1 MKPADSGVP
10 RAPDVQPELLRRR
23 RPTWIAVLI
32 LVIAIALTPPL
43 ALIGTVAYA
52 LVAAFPKPDVDPIVA
67 HIHSMSCIRWARGF
81 SDGGGGD
88 VSPTATF
95 QVGLSA
101 HCTATAIAATY
112 AYISHSAT
120 SLQNTPTVTADYFIS
135 SAPPKQQP
143 ADPYTQVTSA
153 GAQLTMG
160 TTPDLPTTAQF
171 SELVDDW
178 ITVRRTID
186 PRAQIQS
193 SLSDMWTPQPERI
206 TVNTTAEKLR
216 SVTTT
221 LSPRLQSMAWKVT
234 VPAGSRGAFV
244 DEGTAPAG
252 GVTIETTSGLPDP
265 ALVDLGQRLNGAWPA
280 ASSTGEYVYL
290 YRDVPPAPGRSF
302 NEVSARVFGVTAS
315 QAFSAT
321 ATGRGPTDPES
332 TSAWP
337 ALTATIDQL
346 DAEHQTFSLGLALYA
361 RSFRQTDEHPYSGSS
376 ITLDGTLA
384 VLTADSCILPDPN
397 HRSPDDDVIESSLY
411 GYWLSA
417 TRVRVPGSVASSSC
431 PDGLDGTN

>member
-1 MKPADSGVP
+1 VP
-10 RAPDVQPELLRRR
+10 RAPEVQPELLRRR
-23 RPTWIAVLI
+23 RPTWVAVLI
-32 LVIAIALTPPL
+32 LVIAIALTPTL
-43 ALIGTVAYA
+43 GFVGIVAFALFAS
-52 LVAAFPKPDVDPIVA
+52 FPKPNVDPIVT
-67 HIHSMSCIRWARGF
+67 HVRSMSCVQWTRGF
-81 SDGGGGD
+81 SDGGSVD
-88 VSPTATF
+88 NAPTAIF

-112 AYISHSAT
+112 AYINYSAT

-135 SAPPKQQP
+135 SAPPKHEP
-143 ADPYTQVTSA
+143 ADAYTQVRSP
-153 GAQLTMG
+153 GAQLTME

-178 ITVRRTID
+178 ITVRRMID

-193 SLSDMWTPQPERI
+193 SLTDLWAPQPERI

-216 SVTTT
+216 SLTTT

-234 VPAGSRGAFV
+234 IPAGSRGAFV
-244 DEGTAPAG
+244 EEGTAPPG

-265 ALVDLGQRLNGAWPA
+265 WLVDLGEGLNGAWPA

-290 YRDVPPAPGRSF
+290 YREAPPAPGKGF

-315 QAFSAT
+315 QAFSTT
-321 ATGRGPTDPES
+321 AAGRGPSDPAS

-346 DAEHQTFSLGLALYA
+346 DAEHQTFSLGLTLYR

-376 ITLDGTLA
+376 ITLDGSSA
-384 VLTADSCILPDPN
+384 VLATDSCTLTYPS
-397 HRSPDDDVIESSLY
+397 HRSPDNDVIESSLY

-417 TRVRVPGSVASSSC
+417 TRIRVPGSVASYSC
-431 PDGLDGTN
+431 PDGLEGREGYELK